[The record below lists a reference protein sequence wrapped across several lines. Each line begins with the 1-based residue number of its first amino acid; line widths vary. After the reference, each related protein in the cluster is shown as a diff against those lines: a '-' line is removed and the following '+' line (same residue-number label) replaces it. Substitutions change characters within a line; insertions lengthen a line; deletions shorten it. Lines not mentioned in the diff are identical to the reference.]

1 MKKMGKIAIT
11 ATFLIFL
18 ISSAVSA
25 QEQAQEQEQE
35 NPFMFGLSAGL
46 GVQSFKDGPNGEEI
60 AYQKIGL
67 IPEFA
72 VGKFAVALDFSLHLS
87 SGTGSTPFLIRTE
100 DWVPAESTITNWAQ
114 LYLSKF
120 VYVRYGSKG
129 DSLYAQMGSI
139 YNGTLGTGFIMENYT
154 NTLFIP
160 DSRLLGLAL
169 DIDGS
174 LFNFPLIGMETM
186 VANLAAWDV
195 MGTRLFV
202 RPLITLENEI
212 LRSMEWGVTLAAD
225 RVPNLREEYF
235 TEISSPVNPVLMYG
249 FDLIQPIINYDMASL
264 ALYGAM
270 GMEPGTANRTDT
282 AMGGMVGVGGRLIR
296 AIPYRLQIRM
306 LGDNFLPT
314 YFDYSYDLYRAEKY
328 AIIAGEDSLKGS
340 VGFLASTG
348 FSLFSN
354 MIVFNVQIDGPF
366 APVPTTDET
375 LKFTYSSTMYPHL
388 AMSFEVG
395 EGLIPGISFKAYYDK
410 KYIAYPND
418 TFHPKGALIGADI
431 NYRTGPAVLTL
442 GYDVRYNPDTDQF
455 DTTAKLLVK
464 AELY

>member
-1 MKKMGKIAIT
+1 
-11 ATFLIFL
+11 
-18 ISSAVSA
+18 
-25 QEQAQEQEQE
+25 
-35 NPFMFGLSAGL
+35 
-46 GVQSFKDGPNGEEI
+46 
-60 AYQKIGL
+60 
-67 IPEFA
+67 
-72 VGKFAVALDFSLHLS
+72 
-87 SGTGSTPFLIRTE
+87 
-100 DWVPAESTITNWAQ
+100 
-114 LYLSKF
+114 
-120 VYVRYGSKG
+120 
-129 DSLYAQMGSI
+129 
-139 YNGTLGTGFIMENYT
+139 
-154 NTLFIP
+154 
-160 DSRLLGLAL
+160 
-169 DIDGS
+169 
-174 LFNFPLIGMETM
+174 
-186 VANLAAWDV
+186 
-195 MGTRLFV
+195 
-202 RPLITLENEI
+202 
-212 LRSMEWGVTLAAD
+212 
-225 RVPNLREEYF
+225 
-235 TEISSPVNPVLMYG
+235 MYG